1 MNKVINKFLLNGEKF
16 KSELY
21 LKNQDLL
28 IVLVDRSLNIIKE
41 LKKLEKQATYNIY
54 MEIN

>member
-1 MNKVINKFLLNGEKF
+1 MNKVINKFLLTGEKF

>member
-1 MNKVINKFLLNGEKF
+1 MNKVINKFLLTGEKF

-41 LKKLEKQATYNIY
+41 LKKLEKQTTYNIY
-54 MEIN
+54 IEIN